1 MVWNGL
7 DYPACVFPVSKVDPT
22 LDVKQPRDKFL
33 SEADESVYN
42 MCKYYLMSCSR
53 IIKSRRD

>member
-7 DYPACVFPVSKVDPT
+7 DYPTCIFPVSKVDQI

-33 SEADESVYN
+33 SKADEYYYN
-42 MCKYYLMSCSR
+42 LC
-53 IIKSRRD
+53 